1 MDNMLI
7 WNCRGAGNKR
17 FPGLIKD
24 YTRIYKLG
32 FLAVLEPRISG
43 IRADR
48 VIEKLGYD
56 GIAREEAVGFA
67 GGIWCLWKKNKFSID
82 VISSSKY
89 CILLKISPHSRT
101 PWLLSVVYG
110 SPQERFREDLWNE
123 LRDIHSNFNLP
134 WCVAGDFNSVL
145 HAHEKEGGGEFNM
158 RAGQRFAQCLF
169 YCNLLDLGCKGPLF
183 TWRSGSLK
191 ERLDR
196 ALCNSQWQNL
206 FPCCSV
212 INLPLLSSDHCGVWI
227 KLEGDPQ
234 KNDQRYF
241 KFLGPWLEHEDFH
254 SQVCSSWRNSD
265 SWNINIARLSKT
277 LSTWNRT
284 VFGNIFQRKKR
295 LLGHLEGI
303 DRQLINGSTE
313 RLSRLKQD
321 LWTEYNSLLDQE
333 EAYWFQQARS
343 KWLRLGDHNTRY
355 FHQKTL
361 VRRRTNKIEALL
373 NNEGEWVY
381 EDHNILNAIV
391 TNFNALFSSVS
402 PITNNLQTISSFP
415 LS

>member
-1 MDNMLI
+1 M
-7 WNCRGAGNKR
+7 
-17 FPGLIKD
+17 
-24 YTRIYKLG
+24 
-32 FLAVLEPRISG
+32 
-43 IRADR
+43 
-48 VIEKLGYD
+48 
-56 GIAREEAVGFA
+56 
-67 GGIWCLWKKNKFSID
+67 
-82 VISSSKY
+82 
-89 CILLKISPHSRT
+89 
-101 PWLLSVVYG
+101 
-110 SPQERFREDLWNE
+110 
-123 LRDIHSNFNLP
+123 
-134 WCVAGDFNSVL
+134 
-145 HAHEKEGGGEFNM
+145 
-158 RAGQRFAQCLF
+158 
-169 YCNLLDLGCKGPLF
+169 
-183 TWRSGSLK
+183 
-191 ERLDR
+191 
-196 ALCNSQWQNL
+196 
-206 FPCCSV
+206 
-212 INLPLLSSDHCGVWI
+212 
-227 KLEGDPQ
+227 EGDPQ

-254 SQVCSSWRNSD
+254 SQVYSSWRNSD

-303 DRQLINGSTE
+303 DRQFINGSTE

-321 LWTEYNSLLDQE
+321 LWTEYNSLLDQD

-402 PITNNLQTISSFP
+402 PITNNLQTISYFP
-415 LS
+415 LSWRRICSVSDRL